1 MKWLIRIWKEL
12 YRLWSV
18 KLLALI
24 PIVAVATEYLP
35 ELQVVLPES
44 WYVVVAV
51 AAIVARAIKQGT
63 DEDKDDVD
71 KL

>member
-1 MKWLIRIWKEL
+1 MKWFIRKLKWL

-44 WYVVVAV
+44 WYAFVAV
-51 AAIVARAIKQGT
+51 AAIIARAIKQGT
-63 DEDKDDVD
+63 DDDVD
-71 KL
+71 KF